1 MAHLFLGKDRKEFD
15 EQISE
20 LKDKII
26 GSQDCLGFDYEVL
39 YGHKLDSDTLKK
51 ALIALPAIAKQRLVV
66 LYDFHKLSAH
76 NKEII
81 IEFLDSQ
88 STTTELVLLSDSVS
102 SKDSFVKKI
111 KASVKITESGS
122 KTEENVF
129 DMTRA
134 IDMRRAQDALMVLSN
149 MLKKGVHP
157 LQVMGG
163 VIWFWGKCRTKIS
176 KDRFYAGLKAI
187 EETDLNIKRSRFKPD
202 YAVELLVVKLC
213 SLR

>member
-15 EQISE
+15 EQVSE
-20 LKDKII
+20 LKNKII
-26 GSQDCLGFDYEVL
+26 GSQDLLGFDCEVL

-51 ALIALPAIAKQRLVV
+51 ALIALPAVSKQRLVV
-66 LYDFHKLSAH
+66 LHDFHKLSAH

-111 KASVKITESGS
+111 KSYVKIFESSS

-134 IDMRRAQDALMVLSN
+134 IDMRRAQDALMVLSK

-187 EETDLNIKRSRFKPD
+187 EETDLNIKRSRFRPE